1 MKRKIIII
9 TVIVI
14 SILGMLC
21 IYPFG
26 VIKKNSESIA
36 KAAKYYDSGFIK
48 DDIVY
53 TQSFLPKENFITS
66 ISIQLNRDNTFQK
79 GHEGMVTFTLTDEND
94 NIIFQTVEQTNNVK
108 SKDYFEFSVNKK
120 VNKGDIYFY
129 TIKVEDC
136 ESEGPTVRF
145 GEYTDIG
152 LTENQILYYAGNEFP
167 QYSTVA
173 IYRYKGDLSILDIF
187 IYASLFLFL
196 ITFVSLD
203 VVKIDQNTLLS
214 IIKERKPV

>member
-1 MKRKIIII
+1 M
-9 TVIVI
+9 
-14 SILGMLC
+14 
-21 IYPFG
+21 
-26 VIKKNSESIA
+26 
-36 KAAKYYDSGFIK
+36 
-48 DDIVY
+48 Y

-66 ISIQLNRDNTFQK
+66 ISIQLNRHNTCQK

-214 IIKERKPV
+214 TIKERKPV